1 MTFTILNVRITQA
14 MRDIIDEMVKLD
26 THTTISEFVRDA
38 IRQKIKQEA
47 PHLINNLLKEA

>member
-26 THTTISEFVRDA
+26 THTTVSEFVRDA

-47 PHLINNLLKEA
+47 PHLINNLLKEV